1 MAGSEPF
8 MARKKA
14 KKKFSAGAEARRIA
28 REKAGSPPAER
39 IIADKR
45 RKPPKH
51 KKRIIEAELL

>member
-1 MAGSEPF
+1 MV
-8 MARKKA
+8 RRRTKKT
-14 KKKFSAGAEARRIA
+14 FSAGGEARRIA
-28 REKAGSPPAER
+28 REKAGSPPAGR